1 MPPVLALVLSVGN
14 FLSGQ
19 VSEELLSHYLD
30 ILSIAKFSIKQTVDN
45 KPVTN
50 TCTLKV
56 ICNITVNPP
65 VVRLVHCGT
74 G

>member
-50 TCTLKV
+50 TLKV
-56 ICNITVNPP
+56 ICNIAVNPP

-74 G
+74 